1 MEKLMAIVNGKE
13 IYEKDVDQFIA
24 MMGQRGQHFNN
35 EEGKKKICDEL
46 INQELLIEDAF
57 KIKLDETEIYE
68 KEIENAKRSI
78 LANLYVGHL
87 FSSINITDED
97 LKAYYENHK
106 EEFKTKYMFSAKHI
120 LVESEEKAK
129 ELKTE
134 IDNGKTFEDLAKEH
148 SMCPSK
154 EVGGDLG
161 EFSQGQMVVE
171 FEKACIEANIGEVTE
186 PVKTQFGYHLVKVES
201 KKEPE
206 VIEFERVKEEIRK
219 NLLKEAEQQVYLESI
234 KKLAE
239 NSNIERKY

>member
-1 MEKLMAIVNGKE
+1 MEKLMAVVNGKE
-13 IYEKDVDQFIA
+13 IFESDIEKFIA
-24 MMGQRGQHFNN
+24 MMGSRGQHFNN

-46 INQELLIEDAF
+46 INQELLIEDAL
-57 KIKLDETEIYE
+57 KQKLDESEMFL
-68 KEIENAKRSI
+68 KEMENARRSI

-87 FSSINITDED
+87 FTSINITDED
-97 LKAYYENHK
+97 LKEYYENNK

-120 LVESEEKAK
+120 LVESEETAK
-129 ELKTE
+129 ELKAE
-134 IDNGKTFEDLAKEH
+134 IENGKAFEDLAKEH

-171 FEKACIEANIGEVTE
+171 FEKACIDAKIGEVTE

-206 VIEFERVKEEIRK
+206 TIEFETVKEEIRK
-219 NLLKEAEQQVYLESI
+219 NLLRETEQQVYIQALENLKNES
-234 KKLAE
+234 K
-239 NSNIERKY
+239 IERKY